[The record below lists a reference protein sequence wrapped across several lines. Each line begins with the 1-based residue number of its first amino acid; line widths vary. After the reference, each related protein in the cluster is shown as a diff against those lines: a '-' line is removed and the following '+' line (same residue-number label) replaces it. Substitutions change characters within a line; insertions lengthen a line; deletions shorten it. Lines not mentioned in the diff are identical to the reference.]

1 MSNSGLVIG
10 SQEDPGSKRLVKI
23 GARYNATELA
33 VADADDV
40 PVNVDP
46 SGKVRTEEYLI
57 RQARA
62 GTGKD
67 TINNITK
74 TTTADETIATWTVTS
89 GKTGYLHSATISYK
103 SHASET
109 FHEIIVTVN
118 SVQKH
123 YMAVGQGHRVEQFMF
138 PIPFKAA
145 AGQIIKIS
153 AKQATVNS
161 TDYMATLNGWEE

>member
-10 SQEDPGSKRLVKI
+10 SQEDPGSLRLVKV

-33 VADADDV
+33 VANADDV
-40 PVNVDP
+40 PINVDP

-62 GTGKD
+62 GTTKD
-67 TINNITK
+67 TINNISK
-74 TTTADETIATWTVTS
+74 TTTAEETIATWTVTS
-89 GKTGYLHSATISYK
+89 GKTGYLHSLTISYK

-109 FHEIIVTVN
+109 KHDIIVTVN
-118 SVQKH
+118 GVQKH
-123 YMAVGQGHRVEQFMF
+123 FSSTGQGNRVDQFIF
-138 PIPFKAA
+138 RIPFKAA

-153 AKQATVNS
+153 AQQSTVNAS
-161 TDYMATLNGWEE
+161 DYMATMNGWEE